1 MLLDEELFG
10 RVKNVGAE
18 MEGHRRSFLASQ
30 LMRLTSNIDAN
41 SSEKENAACIKS
53 RWKRSSANFQA
64 QQKVEKIILN
74 ALTKNKLDLLIYFV

>member
-41 SSEKENAACIKS
+41 SSEKEKC
-53 RWKRSSANFQA
+53 R
-64 QQKVEKIILN
+64 LH
-74 ALTKNKLDLLIYFV
+74 